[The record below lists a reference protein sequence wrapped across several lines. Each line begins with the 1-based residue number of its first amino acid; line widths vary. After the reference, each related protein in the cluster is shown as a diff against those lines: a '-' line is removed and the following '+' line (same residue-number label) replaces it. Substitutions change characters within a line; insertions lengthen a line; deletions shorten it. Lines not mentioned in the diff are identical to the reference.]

1 MSGKLIPTGACVKTQ
16 PGIQYGYGMRT
27 PIFCGVIKRRFLLN
41 YRADPKV
48 VSRLLPTPF
57 RPKLYHG
64 YAIAG
69 VCLVRL
75 ESLRPRGLPAWLGI
89 GSENAVHRI
98 ASEWIDAEGIPR
110 EGVFVARRDTDLWL
124 RTIVRGELF
133 RGGYHRA
140 RFVVE
145 ESVGHVE
152 FACRSLDKTTEVSF
166 SGDDALQLPVSSCF
180 KSLQEDFFRSANSG
194 GSLLDDSDSLTG
206 IVLEAKD
213 WTVRPF
219 RISRVSCSFFDDHD
233 RFPAGSVEFDHGLVM
248 RDAAHAWHL
257 EAATA
262 TTPRHPWLRPMEPS
276 SPIAVHRD
284 IFGDQPSRTTETK

>member
-1 MSGKLIPTGACVKTQ
+1 
-16 PGIQYGYGMRT
+16 MRT

-48 VSRLLPTPF
+48 VSRLLPAPF
-57 RPKLYHG
+57 HAKLYHG
-64 YAIAG
+64 YAIVG

-75 ESLRPRGLPAWLGI
+75 ESLRPRGLPSWLGVS
-89 GSENAVHRI
+89 SENAVHRI
-98 ASEWIDAEGIPR
+98 ASEWIDSKGIPR

-124 RTIVRGELF
+124 TTILRGKLF
-133 RGGYHRA
+133 SGGYHRA

-166 SGDDALQLPVSSCF
+166 SGDDALQLPLSSCF

-194 GSLLDDSDSLTG
+194 GSLAEDSASLEG
-206 IVLEAKD
+206 ILLEAKD
-213 WTVRPF
+213 WTLRPF
-219 RISRVSCSFFDDHD
+219 RISRVSCSFFADQD
-233 RFPAGSVEFDHGLVM
+233 RFPTGSVELDHALVM
-248 RDAAHAWHL
+248 RDIAHAWHL
-257 EAATA
+257 EPATA

-276 SPIAVHRD
+276 SPIAVHRQ
-284 IFGDQPSRTTETK
+284 IFTEGHKGHKEGQV